1 MSTFLYAKHESNRLG
16 SDWTVICK
24 DLKTVR
30 GVQNR
35 IVRGYAPSG
44 IWRIYRVH
52 ENDWYKETGHF
63 LVGKVYKSPRNSME
77 QV

>member
-1 MSTFLYAKHESNRLG
+1 MLYATHESGRCG

-35 IVRGYAPSG
+35 IVKGHSPPG
-44 IWRIYRVH
+44 KWRIYQCH
-52 ENDWYKETGHF
+52 EKDWYKATGHF
-63 LVGKVYKSPRNSME
+63 LVGKVTKHERK
-77 QV
+77 

>member
-1 MSTFLYAKHESNRLG
+1 MTFLYARHESNRLG

-35 IVRGYAPSG
+35 LTRGYAPAG
-44 IWRIYRVH
+44 TWRIYRVH

-63 LVGKVYKSPRNSME
+63 LVGKLHKAESRPC
-77 QV
+77 